1 MLQRETGLGEQT
13 SAPMRL
19 GSGAQRFPSSHLALA
34 PPRAKEGLG
43 CLWLRGHCCLA
54 GGLRSWK
61 PTPNA
66 FSFARSLILHRK
78 S

>member
-19 GSGAQRFPSSHLALA
+19 GSTSDRLPTSHL
-34 PPRAKEGLG
+34 GLGSPQGQGGVG

-61 PTPNA
+61 PTPNVFFFDEKA
-66 FSFARSLILHRK
+66 DFA
-78 S
+78 